1 MTGIVKN
8 YNGKKG
14 YGFVTGEDG
23 KKLFF
28 HRTEIKN
35 VKKLKRGHKVTYDVS
50 EYNGRPVAT
59 NLNKIQ
65 PTE

>member
-59 NLNKIQ
+59 NVEKIQ
-65 PTE
+65 